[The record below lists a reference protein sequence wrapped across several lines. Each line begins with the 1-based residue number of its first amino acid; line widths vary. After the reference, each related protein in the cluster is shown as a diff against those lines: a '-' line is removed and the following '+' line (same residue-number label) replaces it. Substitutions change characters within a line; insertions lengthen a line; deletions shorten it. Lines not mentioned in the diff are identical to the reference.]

1 MMTGVEINVR
11 GSHSVTVPPE
21 LATVYAAVSAD
32 GPAPEPLVKFVASV
46 LAGVTDSLEARHDPA
61 NGPVTRYVV
70 EQLRKS
76 AHRPYSQDG
85 RQLPLVHT
93 ASASVIATFTDFG
106 DLAAW
111 LDRTAT
117 LDGVGVNHIEWT
129 LTGDTRHTVER
140 EIRQEALRDAVRRAQ
155 DYADALDLGPVAI
168 RTISDAGLSGQAQ
181 PKVLM
186 ARAMADP
193 AGGTPQIS
201 LRPDD
206 IQIEVQVEA
215 KFEVLSLR

>member
-1 MMTGVEINVR
+1 MMTVVDINVR

-21 LATVYAAVSAD
+21 RATVFATVSAD
-32 GPAPEPLVKFVASV
+32 GPAPEPVVQFVASV
-46 LAGVTDSLEARHDPA
+46 LSRVTESLEARHSPA
-61 NGPVTRYVV
+61 SGPVTRYVI
-70 EQLRKS
+70 EQVRTS

-85 RQLPLVHT
+85 RQLPLVHA
-93 ASASVIATFTDFG
+93 ASASVTATFNDFD

-111 LDRTAT
+111 VDRTAT

-129 LTGDTRHTVER
+129 LTEDTRHTVER

-155 DYADALDLGPVAI
+155 DYADALDLGPVVI
-168 RTISDAGLSGQAQ
+168 RMISDPGTSGPAQ
-181 PKVLM
+181 PTVLM

-193 AGGTPQIS
+193 TGGMPQIL

-215 KFEVLSLR
+215 KFEA